1 MKKKIIW
8 FTADNVTAEMKQVA
22 HSHGAVI
29 RDPRAYKEGD
39 FLEKAD
45 AVAGK
50 PPKAYLGKCP
60 LVDLPFL
67 SQPKVREI
75 VVPEHVI
82 NEQDKV
88 DVEAMVVG
96 QTDAKAIDGMT
107 VDELQAYLSEIGVEF
122 DPKAKKADLVKLAK
136 GQ

>member
-8 FTADNVTAEMKQVA
+8 FTADNVITEMKQAA

-45 AVAGK
+45 AVAGSA
-50 PPKAYLGKCP
+50 PKAYLDKYP

-67 SQPKVREI
+67 SQSKAAAI
-75 VVPEHVI
+75 AVPEHVI
-82 NEQDKV
+82 SEQDKADAETVVV
-88 DVEAMVVG
+88 DQA
-96 QTDAKAIDGMT
+96 DAKAIEGMT

-122 DPKAKKADLVKLAK
+122 DPKERKADLVKLAK
-136 GQ
+136 GS